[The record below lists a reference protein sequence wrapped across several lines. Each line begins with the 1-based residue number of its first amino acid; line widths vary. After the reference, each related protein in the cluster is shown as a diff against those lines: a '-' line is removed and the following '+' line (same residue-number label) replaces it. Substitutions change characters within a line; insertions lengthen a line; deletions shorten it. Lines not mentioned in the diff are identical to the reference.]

1 MKKALVVFNP
11 VAGVEEAGHFLAPLT
26 NRLTQEGYLPLV
38 LATQKEGDE
47 EIFVKTWGPEVN
59 LVICLGGDGTLS
71 RVVSGLLSLKPRPDL
86 AYIPAGSTND
96 FASGV
101 GMGKLHRDDL
111 VDLACQGKA
120 SLFDVGSLNDRSF
133 IYVAAFGLFTSVA
146 YRTSQDQKNLL
157 GRLAYFFEGVKD
169 LTQIKTHSLK
179 LRYDEGELEGDYIL
193 GLVSNSESVAGFS
206 SITGPTDYY
215 DGLFEVLLVKA
226 AAKPLDLAGALH
238 DLIAGRDNALILR
251 LRTTKLDI
259 LSQDDL
265 AWTLDG
271 EEGFKGKESR
281 IRVLPKALSIRTPLG
296 NSADEAI
303 ISEK

>member
-1 MKKALVVFNP
+1 MKKALIIFNP
-11 VAGVEEAGHFLAPLT
+11 VAGVEESGLFLPSLIDQLT
-26 NRLTQEGYLPLV
+26 NSNYLSFV

-47 EIFVKTWGPEVN
+47 EVFVKKFGQEVD

-71 RVVSGLLSLKPRPDL
+71 RVVSGLLSLSPKPEL
-86 AYIPAGSTND
+86 AYIPSGSTND
-96 FASGV
+96 FANGV
-101 GMGKLHRDDL
+101 GMGDLHREEL
-111 VDLACQGKA
+111 INLACQGKT
-120 SLFDVGSLNDRSF
+120 SLFDVGSLNDRPF

-146 YRTSQDQKNLL
+146 YRTPQDQKNLL

-169 LTQIKTHSLK
+169 LTQIKTHSIK
-179 LRYDEGELEGDYIL
+179 LRYDGGDLEGDFIL
-193 GLVSNSESVAGFS
+193 GLVSNSNSVAGFT

-251 LRTTKLDI
+251 LQTTRLDLI
-259 LSQDDL
+259 SGDDL

-271 EEGFKGKESR
+271 EEGDKGKEAK

-296 NSADEAI
+296 NKPAKAI
-303 ISEK
+303 FHDK